1 MNENDNNFEALRRL
15 MALKRHETPPPGY
28 FNDFSG
34 QVIARLRAGETSE
47 PVLYGRLFNE
57 APWVASFL
65 RFFGS
70 KPAYV
75 GAFSAAM
82 CLLLL
87 GSIVYNQRDD
97 TLPES
102 PLFSAAPGGPTSGST
117 ASASAAAP
125 SMAVATDAVGQSGGL
140 AVTTNYS
147 LQPVATM
154 FGQQNFFSQSQQ
166 PVSFT
171 PSGN

>member
-28 FNDFSG
+28 FNDFSS
-34 QVIARLRAGETSE
+34 QVISRLRAGEKAE
-47 PVLYGRLFNE
+47 PVLYGRFFNE
-57 APWVASFL
+57 APWMASFL
-65 RFFGS
+65 QFFGS

-87 GSIVYNQRDD
+87 GSIIYNQRDD
-97 TLPES
+97 TTPPES
-102 PLFSAAPGGPTSGST
+102 PFLTSVSPASTTAST
-117 ASASAAAP
+117 ASATAP
-125 SMAVATDAVGQSGGL
+125 SMTVATDAVGQSGGL

-154 FGQQNFFSQSQQ
+154 FGQQNFFLQSEQ
-166 PVSFT
+166 PVSFS

>member
-1 MNENDNNFEALRRL
+1 MNENDNNFEALKRL

-28 FNDFSG
+28 FNDFSS
-34 QVIARLRAGETSE
+34 QVISRLRAGEKAE
-47 PVLYGRLFNE
+47 PVLYGRFFNE
-57 APWVASFL
+57 APWMAAFV

-70 KPAYV
+70 KPAYI
-75 GAFSAAM
+75 GAFSASM

-87 GSIVYNQRDD
+87 GSIIYTQRDD
-97 TLPES
+97 TMPES
-102 PLFSAAPGGPTSGST
+102 PFLTSLPSAPTT
-117 ASASAAAP
+117 ASATAP

-166 PVSFT
+166 PVSFS

>member
-1 MNENDNNFEALRRL
+1 MNENDNNFEALKRL

-28 FNDFSG
+28 FNDFSS
-34 QVIARLRAGETSE
+34 QVIARLRAGEKAE

-57 APWVASFL
+57 APWVAAFV
-65 RFFGS
+65 RYFGS

-97 TLPES
+97 TMPES
-102 PLFSAAPGGPTSGST
+102 PFMSPAS
-117 ASASAAAP
+117 SASATASTTSATAP
-125 SMAVATDAVGQSGGL
+125 SMSVATESVGQSGGL

-154 FGQQNFFSQSQQ
+154 FGQQNFFSQS
-166 PVSFT
+166 SFS